1 MTTPKSN
8 TRKEEILRVATR
20 LFRARGFH
28 GTRMDDVADAA
39 GLNKATVYHYY
50 DSKATILYDLY
61 IKATAEA
68 EAAVLTAVADA
79 SPAAELMAYAHH
91 TFELIVSDMAQASVY
106 FQESPFL
113 DQWLS
118 AEQVAE
124 IRAREV
130 VVDRHVRGIFK
141 RGIDEGVF
149 LAFDLNLLTVGFI
162 GMTSW
167 FYRWYD
173 VNSSMYAPEDV
184 AWEFGR
190 IFLSGIL
197 VDRSLTPPPRP
208 RRRRKAPAA
217 AR

>member
-1 MTTPKSN
+1 MTASKPS
-8 TRKEEILRVATR
+8 TRKEEILQVATR
-20 LFRARGFH
+20 LFRARGYH

-61 IKATAEA
+61 IKAANEIEA
-68 EAAVLTAVADA
+68 VVRTVEEDA
-79 SPAAELMAYAHH
+79 SPVAELMGYVHQ

-130 VVDRHVRGIFK
+130 VFDRHVRGIFK
-141 RGIDEGVF
+141 RGIDSGVF
-149 LAFDLNLLTVGFI
+149 LDFDVNLLTVGFI

-173 VNSSMYAPEDV
+173 VSSSRYAPEDV

-197 VDRSLTPPPRP
+197 VDRSLTPAPRP
-208 RRRRKAPAA
+208 RRRRKTAA
-217 AR
+217 AAG